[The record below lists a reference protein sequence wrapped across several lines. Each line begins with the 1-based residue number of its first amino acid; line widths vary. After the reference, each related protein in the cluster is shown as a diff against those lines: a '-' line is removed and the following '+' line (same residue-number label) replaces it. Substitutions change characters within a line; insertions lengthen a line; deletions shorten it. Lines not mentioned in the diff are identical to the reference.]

1 MCVGFLS
8 DGKEKKLKV
17 INSIIIAFAMY
28 SKVPMPKADWK
39 KENMR
44 YVMCAFPL
52 VGALLG
58 GLMIGLL
65 ALSNAMEMGQ
75 GIRTAL
81 FVVFPILFTGGI
93 HLDGFM
99 DTSDALGSW
108 QEKERRLEILK
119 DSHVGAMAVIGA
131 ISLCLLNW
139 GIWWELTDDMI
150 VTASIG
156 FFISRVLSGFAVA
169 TFPCAKDSG
178 LAATFQSGADQKMTR
193 VVLAIEFVLGVAL
206 VFWWNP
212 VFAMAMLFAVVVS
225 FAWYYLMAKKMF
237 GGITG
242 DLAGWFLQVCECM
255 MAGFILL
262 SRYLVGLLW

>member
-1 MCVGFLS
+1 MRIIS
-8 DGKEKKLKV
+8 
-17 INSIIIAFAMY
+17 SIIIAFAMY
-28 SKVPMPKADWK
+28 SKVPMPRVEWK

-58 GLMIGLL
+58 GLTVGFRYLSDGIGL
-65 ALSNAMEMGQ
+65 GH
-75 GIRTAL
+75 GIRTTV
-81 FVVFPILFTGGI
+81 FVILPIVVTGGI

-108 QEKERRLEILK
+108 QEKEKRLEILK

-131 ISLCLLNW
+131 ITLCILNF
-139 GIWWELTDDMI
+139 GIWWELTDEMI
-150 VTASIG
+150 YVVAIG

-169 TFPCAKDSG
+169 AFPCAKNSG
-178 LAATFQSGADQKMTR
+178 LVAMFQSEADKRMTK
-193 VVLAIEFVLGVAL
+193 VILLLEFILAMGLAFWMNAVLAG
-206 VFWWNP
+206 
-212 VFAMAMLFAVVVS
+212 AMLTAMLISYV
-225 FAWYYLMAKKMF
+225 WYYRMSKKMF

-255 MAGFILL
+255 MAGFVLL
-262 SRYLVGLLW
+262 AGYIVCL